1 MGQEQKNPTKSN
13 TVCQFLIEKAVLIL
27 LKVQT
32 EIKTNEEAG
41 LGHKG
46 HTFSPLGFMT
56 RLSEAGG
63 RDMAVNNYLLVQ
75 TLCETGR
82 QHFNMT

>member
-1 MGQEQKNPTKSN
+1 M
-13 TVCQFLIEKAVLIL
+13 LIL

-32 EIKTNEEAG
+32 EIKTNKEAG

-46 HTFSPLGFMT
+46 HSCSPLGYMT

-75 TLCETGR
+75 TLGEMPDRTATF
-82 QHFNMT
+82 QHDMS